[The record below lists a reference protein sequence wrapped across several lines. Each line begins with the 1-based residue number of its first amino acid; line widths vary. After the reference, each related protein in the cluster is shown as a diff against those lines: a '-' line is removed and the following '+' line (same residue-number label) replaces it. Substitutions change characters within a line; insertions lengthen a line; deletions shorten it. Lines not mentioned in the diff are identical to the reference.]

1 MRFFNSKNVKIF
13 PCSNRGTYSSTAEY
27 EASETLDSVFD
38 LESRLASEYNFT
50 NLSGIINNKKSYVIS
65 FEQLPYPITRNK
77 DPNHNHNF
85 NEKGVCSC
93 GVLSSEHTHQFN
105 ANNICLNCGW
115 EPDYLLKVVINGYY
129 FEIITK
135 KFPIFTVSSGTSLI
149 NDYKSILDSK
159 LWITLQKTS
168 LREAD
173 LQDNA
178 RHTYQLGSMFA
189 RSYTGTHEAEKA
201 KDEQTVANSSNY
213 YLSQHFE
220 ILESGSQQLAIPVST
235 IINGSIALNKLD
247 FPANH
252 VAGSIAKEY
261 YCSAIGITSNGNS
274 LEPWVGEG
282 EEAPDGHFKVLL
294 ERESGETE
302 ADVVLCY
309 LDLSD
314 PANWLENLAAGKF
327 LNSPDFLNRVEGPE
341 ELDVEKLF
349 VTSIAPTQIMT
360 ETGPNSGSLDIQ
372 ATTITSNSIDAATMD
387 AAVIEANT
395 IKATATLSA
404 PEADLD
410 EIVTDKASI
419 SALIVPSLESIT
431 LTGTEPATDDKSLK
445 AEIDVLIDAADTL
458 VKADLRGDLKLVAKT
473 AENGLEA
480 DITLPEDVSIT
491 SIYGTTPCL
500 ATSIANWSE
509 AAEGA
514 WNPAIPTNLTIT
526 GLKKEI
532 SCLTEAGGEPNKINK
547 ILLSETELTP
557 DGNKSIELAGQIKL
571 EHLHASDKNRV
582 STLET
587 IIGKTTFDSSTDT
600 SIVAEIASLKDSL
613 KNLDNVMNFIGV
625 LSADELRTYTGKNT
639 YSETKN
645 IEVGDV
651 VVVSA
656 EGGFNYLGKR
666 YEDGTEFICT
676 EVLDTARSY
685 EWEEPDATSENGTKT
700 VTCDALSIWQE
711 IGTCNITTGAIN
723 HILGEDT
730 DDARE
735 GSIKGRLCAT
745 EDGIDT
751 LNEAIGIGDYSETEN
766 TILKRI
772 KAIEDDLGEE
782 ADEGA
787 TGDSTIKGRL
797 GSLETIVGAYESED
811 SIGDRLSS
819 LEDLTSDTGEIM
831 TAISDIVEDIGD
843 TDTDGTVI
851 NRLGKIET
859 AIGSNGTTDSILDRL
874 ATIEGILDGTG
885 DTGDSGEGE
894 VDSSITGRLTAVDSR
909 LTAVE
914 TNIGNVAISNVVER
928 ISALEDNEIVKAAT
942 NLTLDDFKTSI
953 EDAVIEDEDFISKV
967 EGFIGTTVD
976 GQATGKVIDFIET
989 FAETANFKDRV
1000 RTEIGYE
1007 IATFAQTS
1015 EFTDTV
1021 DSRVDSQI
1029 ASYVASDDFEA
1040 KVDTEIISNYV
1051 LDSTAA
1057 IEAIHAK
1064 ASEQAQLYTLND
1076 DDKAKINEK
1085 ASAAAQSYT
1094 LTEDDGRIVN
1104 TKVQATIDTILDS
1117 YSIPETTF
1125 EEKLE
1130 PKVKTKLA
1138 TYISDTYDLTPD
1150 DKEAVETKVVNY
1162 ISNDY
1167 VFDTD
1172 EQIQSIIDGK
1182 ATTAVNN
1189 AITAYTIAA
1198 DNDKINGKVTEAYNT
1213 KIDQYTITS
1222 TDAAITN
1229 KVNSAFYNAVQN
1241 MKIVA
1246 LAFNSNEVP
1255 VDPAL
1260 IQPVVAVSGSY
1271 ITLPTLTSN
1280 GKTFRG
1286 WHPNKDSTEAAKV
1299 EYAPQ
1304 KNTLYYAIWEEAP
1317 ETED

>member
-13 PCSNRGTYSSTAEY
+13 PCSNRGTYSSTVEY

-65 FEQLPYPITRNK
+65 FEQLPYPITRSQ
-77 DPNHNHNF
+77 DPTHSHSFDEN
-85 NEKGVCSC
+85 GVCRC
-93 GVLSSEHTHQFN
+93 GVLSSGHTHQFN
-105 ANNICLNCGW
+105 ANNICSNCGW

-149 NDYKSILDSK
+149 NDYKSILESK

-173 LQDNA
+173 LHDNA

-189 RSYTGTHEAEKA
+189 RSYTGTYEAEKA
-201 KDEQTVANSSNY
+201 NEENPPANSSNY

-220 ILESGSQQLAIPVST
+220 VLEAGKQPTIPVST

-261 YCSAIGITSNGNS
+261 YCAAIGITSNDNS
-274 LEPWVGEG
+274 LEPWVGKEG

-302 ADVVLCY
+302 ADVVLCC

-327 LNSPDFLNRVEGPE
+327 LNSPEFSNRVEGPE

-387 AAVIEANT
+387 AAVIEAGK

-419 SALIVPSLESIT
+419 SALIVPSLECIT
-431 LTGTEPATDDKSLK
+431 LDKGTESTDDDKSLK
-445 AEIDVLIDAADTL
+445 AEIDDLIDAADTL

-473 AENGLEA
+473 TENGLEA

-491 SIYGTTPCL
+491 SIYGTTACL
-500 ATSIANWSE
+500 ATSIDNWSE
-509 AAEGA
+509 SAAGA
-514 WNPAIPTNLTIT
+514 WNPEIPTDLTLT

-532 SCLTEAGGEPNKINK
+532 SCLTAAGGEPNKINK
-547 ILLSETELTP
+547 ILLSENEITP
-557 DGNKSIELAGQIKL
+557 DGNKAIELAGQIKL

-600 SIVAEIASLKDSL
+600 SIVAEIANLKDSL

-625 LSADELRTYTGKNT
+625 ISADELRTYTGKNT

-656 EGGFNYLGKR
+656 EGGFNYSEKR

-676 EVLDTARSY
+676 GVSDNAST
-685 EWEEPDATSENGTKT
+685 
-700 VTCDALSIWQE
+700 WQE
-711 IGTCNITTGAIN
+711 IGTCNITTSAIN

-772 KAIEDDLGEE
+772 KAIEDGIGEDV
-782 ADEGA
+782 DEGN

-831 TAISDIVEDIGD
+831 TAISDILGDIGD
-843 TDTDGTVI
+843 AATDTDGTIVD
-851 NRLGKIET
+851 RLDSIEE
-859 AIGSNGTTDSILDRL
+859 AIGGNGTTESILDRL

-885 DTGDSGEGE
+885 DAGDSDEGE

-914 TNIGNVAISNVVER
+914 TNIGDVVISNVVER
-928 ISALEDNEIVKAAT
+928 ISALEDNEIVKAAA

-953 EDAVIEDEDFISKV
+953 EDAVIEDEDFINKV

-1015 EFTDTV
+1015 EFTDAV

-1040 KVDTEIISNYV
+1040 KVDTEIVSNYV

-1064 ASEQAQLYTLND
+1064 ASEQAQLYTLDD

-1085 ASAAAQSYT
+1085 ASAVAQSYT
-1094 LTEDDGRIVN
+1094 LTEDDEGTVN
-1104 TKVQATIDTILDS
+1104 TKVQATIGTMLDS
-1117 YSIPETTF
+1117 YSISETTF

-1138 TYISDTYDLTPD
+1138 TYISDTYDLTAD
-1150 DKEAVETKVVNY
+1150 DKEAVETKVVTY

-1167 VFDTD
+1167 VFDAD
-1172 EQIQSIIDGK
+1172 EQIQPIIDGK

-1198 DNDKINGKVTEAYNT
+1198 DNDTIGSKVTEAYNT
-1213 KIDQYTITS
+1213 KIDQYTIAS
-1222 TDAAITN
+1222 TNTTITA

-1260 IQPVVAVSGSY
+1260 IKPVVAVSGSSV
-1271 ITLPTLTSN
+1271 TLPTLTSD

-1286 WHPNKDSTEAAKV
+1286 WHTDKDSAEAYFV
-1299 EYAPQ
+1299 VYAPQ
-1304 KNTLYYAIWEEAP
+1304 DNTIYYAIWGEAP
-1317 ETED
+1317 ETEG